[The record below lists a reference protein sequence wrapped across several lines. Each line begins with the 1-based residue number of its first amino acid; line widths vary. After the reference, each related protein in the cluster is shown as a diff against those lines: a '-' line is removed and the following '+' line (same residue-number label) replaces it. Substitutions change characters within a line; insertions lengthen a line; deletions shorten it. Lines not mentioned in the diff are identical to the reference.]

1 MNKIDKTMLIKV
13 GGMVLSIAGMVVS
26 AIADDQNKAKLI
38 NEAVEKQ
45 LNK

>member
-1 MNKIDKTMLIKV
+1 MNIDKTMVIKV
-13 GGMVLSIAGMVVS
+13 GGMVLSIAGM
-26 AIADDQNKAKLI
+26 IATSIANDQEKAKLI